1 MKIGVIK
8 EIKTHE
14 YRVALTPAGVAQL
27 IHAGHRVLVQSGA
40 GDGSHF
46 SDQAYQQAGAT
57 IVTAEQAW
65 SAELVVKVKE
75 PLAEEYVFL
84 QGQILFAFLHLAGVD
99 KMLTTVLLNTKTTA
113 IAYETVED
121 QQGQLP
127 LLAPMSAIA
136 GSMAVTMG
144 NYFLAQFNHGRG
156 MLLSEILGNRHGEVV
171 IVGDGIVGQHAARVA
186 TGIGANVTL
195 FGIDQARQAMI
206 HQTISPAINYQLSS
220 PGSVGQAV
228 IQADLVVGAVLIRG
242 QKAPFVVTKAMVK
255 KMQPGAVIVDVS
267 IDQGGCVETS
277 RPTSHLDPVFQQYGV
292 VHYCVTNMP
301 GAYPK
306 TSTLALTQA
315 TLPYIQKL
323 ADQGMRALQAD
334 KGFMKGVNTD
344 QGKIVNPDVADNF

>member
-1 MKIGVIK
+1 
-8 EIKTHE
+8 
-14 YRVALTPAGVAQL
+14 
-27 IHAGHRVLVQSGA
+27 
-40 GDGSHF
+40 
-46 SDQAYQQAGAT
+46 
-57 IVTAEQAW
+57 
-65 SAELVVKVKE
+65 
-75 PLAEEYVFL
+75 
-84 QGQILFAFLHLAGVD
+84 
-99 KMLTTVLLNTKTTA
+99 
-113 IAYETVED
+113 
-121 QQGQLP
+121 
-127 LLAPMSAIA
+127 
-136 GSMAVTMG
+136 
-144 NYFLAQFNHGRG
+144 
-156 MLLSEILGNRHGEVV
+156 
-171 IVGDGIVGQHAARVA
+171 
-186 TGIGANVTL
+186 
-195 FGIDQARQAMI
+195 
-206 HQTISPAINYQLSS
+206 INYQLSS